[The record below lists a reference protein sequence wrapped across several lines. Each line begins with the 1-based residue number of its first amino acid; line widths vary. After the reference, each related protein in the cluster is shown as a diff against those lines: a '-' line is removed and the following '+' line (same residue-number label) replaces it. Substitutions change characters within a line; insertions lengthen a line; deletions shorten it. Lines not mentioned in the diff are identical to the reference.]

1 MNKIV
6 KIFLILGFLCLGG
19 GIIVFYEILGR
30 RSFDVPGDSKAIEI
44 WALSFWY
51 IEPIIGIFL
60 LFASGR
66 KVTKFCGAFFLIA
79 SLCAWIN
86 YFYFN

>member
-1 MNKIV
+1 MHKIV

-30 RSFDVPGDSKAIEI
+30 RSLDVPGEI

-66 KVTKFCGAFFLIA
+66 KLTKYCGAFFLIA
-79 SLCAWIN
+79 SICAWIN
-86 YFYFN
+86 YFYLK

>member
-6 KIFLILGFLCLGG
+6 KIFLILGFICLGG
-19 GIIVFYEILGR
+19 GVIIFYEILGR
-30 RSFDVPGDSKAIEI
+30 RSLHLPGDSTALRI
-44 WALSFWY
+44 WGLSFWY

-66 KVTKFCGAFFLIA
+66 KVTKFCGAFFLIV
-79 SLCAWIN
+79 SLSAWIS
-86 YFYFN
+86 YLYL